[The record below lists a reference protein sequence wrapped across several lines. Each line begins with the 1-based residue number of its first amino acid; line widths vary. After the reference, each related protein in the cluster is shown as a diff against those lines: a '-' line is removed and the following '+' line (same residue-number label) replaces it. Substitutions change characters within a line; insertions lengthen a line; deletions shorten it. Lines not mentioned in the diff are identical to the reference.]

1 LIREFPVNSKHI
13 FEVINSE
20 LSNIINN
27 NNNNNNNNFVF
38 KLALEWLN
46 FYLELYK
53 FNDMKKEPKGTQ
65 SHKQAI
71 LQQYGEQIPLDRF
84 PQKLASL

>member
-1 LIREFPVNSKHI
+1 
-13 FEVINSE
+13 
-20 LSNIINN
+20 
-27 NNNNNNNNFVF
+27 
-38 KLALEWLN
+38 
-46 FYLELYK
+46 
-53 FNDMKKEPKGTQ
+53 MKKEPKGTQ

>member
-1 LIREFPVNSKHI
+1 MIREFPVNSKHT

-38 KLALEWLN
+38 KLALE
-46 FYLELYK
+46 
-53 FNDMKKEPKGTQ
+53 
-65 SHKQAI
+65 
-71 LQQYGEQIPLDRF
+71 
-84 PQKLASL
+84 